1 MIEFFERI
9 DHGDDED
16 AGQGQRYGQSEQSS
30 RGEEGVE
37 PRKWLRLRLR
47 QQR

>member
-1 MIEFFERI
+1 MIEFSERI
-9 DHGDDED
+9 DRDDDEG
-16 AGQGQRYGQSEQSS
+16 AGQGQRYGLSEQSS

-47 QQR
+47 QQQ